1 MGGTRLTLGLSA
13 NIQVPQQK
21 QFYTFSQ
28 TSHSWE
34 FVTHVSHL
42 CLLGASQVWLPSQNR
57 PQISHKQCHICFGG
71 AICCFTYT
79 CRLSQ
84 QPTHRDLQKRPQW
97 CPVKAVTNLALCTH
111 QRGSLDQLSKDGS
124 KNDENICT
132 KRAFI
137 SVLPTECSD
146 GLT

>member
-1 MGGTRLTLGLSA
+1 MLLYLYLPLVAATY
-13 NIQVPQQK
+13 PQRFAK
-21 QFYTFSQ
+21 KAS
-28 TSHSWE
+28 
-34 FVTHVSHL
+34 VVS
-42 CLLGASQVWLPSQNR
+42 CQSSD
-57 PQISHKQCHICFGG
+57 K
-71 AICCFTYT
+71 
-79 CRLSQ
+79 
-84 QPTHRDLQKRPQW
+84 
-97 CPVKAVTNLALCTH
+97 LALCTH